1 MKYSLLL
8 FFILINNAYAS
19 NLTLQI
25 EKETAKRNNCSI
37 KQPCIITVTKNKDG
51 YQASV
56 IYGGIITEYGV
67 LKFIPGKV
75 YYSYNLEGKFLS
87 SMPTP

>member
-1 MKYSLLL
+1 MKYALFI
-8 FFILINNAYAS
+8 FFILISSAYAS
-19 NLTLQI
+19 NLTVQI

-37 KQPCIITVTKNKDG
+37 KQPCIITVSKHKNG

-56 IYGGIITEYGV
+56 IYGGVITKYSV

-75 YYSYNLEGKFLS
+75 YYSYNLEGKFIS
-87 SMPTP
+87 SIPTP